1 MNCQGRFR
9 DLPAGRVRP
18 GVVSSSGA
26 ALAAITT
33 KQAKED
39 G

>member
-1 MNCQGRFR
+1 MRFRSRLR

-26 ALAAITT
+26 ALDESNVED
-33 KQAKED
+33 KEK